1 MSTGSQAEYESKGEV
16 GESQMKP
23 RTAQFGARKNPD
35 SPRVHGL
42 RLTANPSSLKSE
54 ELPGNAEQKTGS
66 PPAERFGLSVTETTE
81 ARQAVEPLLDC
92 AAAAAVL
99 GGLHPKTVERWAR
112 EGRIPAY
119 RYFRHWRFRISDL
132 EIWMRSHVQSAC
144 HPCRLNQEKS
154 DGT

>member
-1 MSTGSQAEYESKGEV
+1 MKHCSTQLGV
-16 GESQMKP
+16 
-23 RTAQFGARKNPD
+23 RKNPD

-42 RLTANPSSLKSE
+42 RLTVNSQSLRSGSQTGNSSESK
-54 ELPGNAEQKTGS
+54 PS
-66 PPAERFGLSVTETTE
+66 PPAEEFGLPCASSREPHQTT
-81 ARQAVEPLLDC
+81 EPLLDC
-92 AAAAAVL
+92 TAAAAVL

-119 RYFRHWRFRISDL
+119 RYFRHWRFRVSDL
-132 EIWMRSHVQSAC
+132 EVWMRSHVQSAC

>member
-1 MSTGSQAEYESKGEV
+1 
-16 GESQMKP
+16 MKP
-23 RTAQFGARKNPD
+23 RTAQLGARKNPD

-42 RLTANPSSLKSE
+42 RFSANPSSLKSE

-66 PPAERFGLSVTETTE
+66 PPTESSTEVTE
-81 ARQAVEPLLDC
+81 AQQAVEPLLDC
-92 AAAAAVL
+92 SAAADVL

-119 RYFRHWRFRISDL
+119 RYFRHWRFRVSDL